1 MATEFNAMSPDASP
15 GQVTKKL
22 GTRRVNNTPIYIV
35 GGVMLVFLLIMVLV
49 ASDRAKG
56 QKDVTQTQ
64 PEKGGSANMLAKEI
78 AGDMPEGFIDPAA
91 KKVEPAP
98 TPIPVI
104 EKPVALGSPQALP
117 VLPPPPNEDE
127 ERIRRLKFQQLEE
140 AAKAKSALP
149 MAPLRGMSATRPKA
163 TAPGGTS
170 PAGGDDVSTYKDRV
184 QAIQAALNAANG
196 DDGGQ
201 IIKASANRNDLAQF
215 GNSGQ
220 GDRWRLDS
228 KPEAPLT
235 PYVLRAGFV
244 IPATLISGIN
254 SELPGQISAQVS
266 HDVYDTATGKWKLI
280 PQGSRL
286 VGAYSSDVAYG
297 QARVFVAWQRIVFPD
312 AKAMDIGSMP
322 GADSAGYSGF
332 NDQVNNHYM
341 RLFASAFLLSGV
353 TAGVSVSQPQSSS
366 TSTAT
371 TQSFS
376 SAMSQALGQ
385 QMGQVTA
392 QLIAKNM
399 NIAPTLEIR
408 PGYRFNVVVTKDLTF
423 SKPYKSFDY

>member
-1 MATEFNAMSPDASP
+1 MATEFNPMSPDASP

-35 GGVMLVFLLIMVLV
+35 GGVMLGFLLIMVVV

-56 QKDVTQTQ
+56 QKEVTPTQ
-64 PEKGGSANMLAKEI
+64 LEKGGNANSLAKEI
-78 AGDMPEGFIDPAA
+78 AGDMPEGFIDPVA

-104 EKPVALGSPQALP
+104 EKTASLGNPQPLP
-117 VLPPPPNEDE
+117 VLPPPQNEDE

-149 MAPLRGMSATRPKA
+149 MAPLRGMSATKPRAA
-163 TAPGGTS
+163 T
-170 PAGGDDVSTYKDRV
+170 PAGEDVSSYKDRV
-184 QAIQAALNAANG
+184 KVIQAALNSANG
-196 DDGGQ
+196 DDSGQ
-201 IIKASANRNDLAQF
+201 IIRASANRNDLAQF
-215 GNSGQ
+215 GNQGQ

-235 PYVLRAGFV
+235 AYVLRAGFV

-286 VGAYSSDVAYG
+286 VGAYSSEVAYG

-312 AKAMDIGSMP
+312 GKAMDIGSMP
-322 GADSAGYSGF
+322 GADGAGYSGF
-332 NDQVNNHYM
+332 SDQVNNHYM

-353 TAGVSVSQPQSSS
+353 TAGVAVSQPQASS

-408 PGYRFNVVVTKDLTF
+408 PGYRFNVVVNKDLTF
-423 SKPYKSFDY
+423 SKAYQSFDY